1 MGSTPAL
8 GQQEDQIHQ
17 NGVCLFVLANFFLG
31 GKRFPKIGA
40 PPSVLG
46 VPLKTLSPQ
55 THLKSYDCLKCCC
68 WSLECSLDLFVQ
80 RCPFLHSPAF
90 LWNAAVVHLLSLV
103 DIPKGARSRRE
114 RRCPNGLQLCSW
126 ALRLILKIPL
136 CRKRDQTLKTIF
148 KKFWGSKKD
157 PFPVWA

>member
-1 MGSTPAL
+1 MKYLCNERSQGRSKGSFGIVDGMPFSGNL
-8 GQQEDQIHQ
+8 FLSIKNHQ
-17 NGVCLFVLANFFLG
+17 NKQTYFKTILQALLLVTKQAYPIKGL
-31 GKRFPKIGA
+31 
-40 PPSVLG
+40 
-46 VPLKTLSPQ
+46 LKGI
-55 THLKSYDCLKCCC
+55 H
-68 WSLECSLDLFVQ
+68 LFVQ
-80 RCPFLHSPAF
+80 RCPFLHSQIP
-90 LWNAAVVHLLSLV
+90 LWHAACVDLLSLV